1 MIHIT
6 YGRKDRASTKAY
18 LTEII
23 EQRWEVRRV
32 YVSVGEYV
40 EDHDSTHG
48 FRRFLPSRSS
58 LVDPTVHNPLT
69 CTP

>member
-1 MIHIT
+1 MIHT
-6 YGRKDRASTKAY
+6 MYGRKDRASTEPC
-18 LTEII
+18 LTAAI

-32 YVSVGEYV
+32 YFSLGEDV

-58 LVDPTVHNPLT
+58 LVDPAVRNSLT